1 MLISSR
7 TFLLQYIFFM
17 KLTRHIFL
25 TLVLFTTSM
34 QCQSLRTTQ
43 SQYSLVEAF
52 PGIPNFVRPVDLQT
66 PRDGSGRIFVVE
78 QRGRIWVLKNNG
90 STITRTLFMNI
101 ENRVDD
107 SGDEMG
113 LLGLAFHPQFSTNK
127 SFYVNYTAGSPRRT
141 VVARFQVSANDSSIA
156 DSTSENILL
165 QINQPY
171 SNHNGGCIVFGPD
184 NYLYIGMGDGGSGG
198 DPQGNGQN
206 RQTLLGKILRI
217 NVDSAATP
225 LHYSIPADNPYVG
238 NSQGWREEIWAYG
251 MRNPWRFSFD
261 SETGILYCAD
271 VGQNAH
277 EEIDIIEKG
286 KNYGWNT
293 MEGIACYNPSSGCD
307 TTGLTLPVKDYTHSV
322 GNSVTGGYV
331 YRGQN
336 VPSLTGLYIYGDY
349 VSGRIWALRYNG
361 ITVTKDTM
369 LLDSPYSI
377 SSFGVDEANE
387 LYVLTFSAGR
397 IYKFQAEV
405 SVPDEH
411 GNIPARFSLEQNYP
425 NPFNPE
431 TQIRFTVHEARF
443 TTLKIYDIAG
453 KLVTTLVN
461 EKKEAGMYSVT
472 FNATKLTSG
481 EYFYELKAGDFAERK
496 KMTVVK

>member
-1 MLISSR
+1 MKR
-7 TFLLQYIFFM
+7 TLRLLF
-17 KLTRHIFL
+17 

-34 QCQSLRTTQ
+34 QCQSLQKST
-43 SQYSLVEAF
+43 SLYALVEAF
-52 PGIPNFVRPVDLQT
+52 PGIPNFVRPVDMQT

-78 QRGRIWVLKNNG
+78 QRGRIWILQKVNG
-90 STITRTLFMNI
+90 NFTRTLFMNI

-127 SFYVNYTAGSPRRT
+127 YFFVNYTAGSPRRT
-141 VVARFQVSANDSSIA
+141 VVSRFRVSANDSSLA
-156 DSTSENILL
+156 DTTSENIVL

-171 SNHNGGCIVFGPD
+171 SNHNGGCIIFGPD
-184 NYLYIGMGDGGSGG
+184 SYLYIGMGDGGSGG

-206 RQTLLGKILRI
+206 RQSLLGKMLRI
-217 NVDSAATP
+217 NVDSATSP
-225 LHYSIPADNPYVG
+225 LQYSIPADNPYVG
-238 NSQGWREEIWAYG
+238 NAQGWREEIWTYG

-271 VGQNAH
+271 VGQNAR

-293 MEGIACYNPSSGCD
+293 MEGIACYSPSSGCD
-307 TTGLTLPVKDYTHSV
+307 TTGLTFPIKDYTHSV

-331 YRGQN
+331 YRGQS
-336 VPSLTGLYIYGDY
+336 VPSLKGLYIYGDY

-361 ITVTKDTM
+361 TAVTKDTM

-377 SSFGVDEANE
+377 SSFGVDEENE
-387 LYVLTFSAGR
+387 LYVLTFSSGR
-397 IYKFQAEV
+397 IYKFQPEV
-405 SVPDEH
+405 SVRDES
-411 GNIPARFSLEQNYP
+411 GKIPETFLLQQNYP
-425 NPFNPE
+425 NPFNPTTE
-431 TQIRFTVHEARF
+431 ILFTMHEARF
-443 TTLKIYDIAG
+443 ATLKVYDIAG
-453 KLVTTLVN
+453 KLVATLVN
-461 EKKEAGMYSVT
+461 EKKEAGTYSVP
-472 FNATKLTSG
+472 FDAQKLSSG
-481 EYFYELKAGDFAERK
+481 EYFYELKAGDVAERR

>member
-1 MLISSR
+1 
-7 TFLLQYIFFM
+7 
-17 KLTRHIFL
+17 
-25 TLVLFTTSM
+25 
-34 QCQSLRTTQ
+34 
-43 SQYSLVEAF
+43 
-52 PGIPNFVRPVDLQT
+52 
-66 PRDGSGRIFVVE
+66 
-78 QRGRIWVLKNNG
+78 
-90 STITRTLFMNI
+90 
-101 ENRVDD
+101 
-107 SGDEMG
+107 
-113 LLGLAFHPQFSTNK
+113 
-127 SFYVNYTAGSPRRT
+127 
-141 VVARFQVSANDSSIA
+141 
-156 DSTSENILL
+156 
-165 QINQPY
+165 
-171 SNHNGGCIVFGPD
+171 
-184 NYLYIGMGDGGSGG
+184 MGDGGSGG

-217 NVDSAATP
+217 NVDSAAMP

-331 YRGQN
+331 YRGLN
-336 VPSLTGLYIYGDY
+336 VPSLKGLYIYGDY

-377 SSFGVDEANE
+377 SSFGVDETNE

-405 SVPDEH
+405 SVPDEN

-461 EKKEAGMYSVT
+461 EKKETGMYSVT
-472 FNATKLTSG
+472 FDATKLPSG